1 VRLAPAPTP
10 CDIHLVSGG
19 RGRRRLAAAAA
30 AIASAILTTAIAAPS
45 ASAGKTKSVFKKAQV
60 VSDGIVTPGQLETIA
75 ASRLPPRA
83 RLRVLIEPPPTTP
96 QCGQFYFCSRAPTS
110 PAPGM
115 PPYRSSGKGRALLTF
130 VMPSS
135 YFITNDPFPP
145 REGRFVDFANGQA
158 VHIDVQ
164 GARRSKRVRRVGF
177 GFSRAVVQLSPS

>member
-1 VRLAPAPTP
+1 VWVAPATAP
-10 CDIHLVSGG
+10 CDIHLVSRG
-19 RGRRRLAAAAA
+19 RGRRRIAVPAA
-30 AIASAILTTAIAAPS
+30 AIACAILATAIAAPS
-45 ASAGKTKSVFKKAQV
+45 RSAGKPKRVFVKARV
-60 VSDGIVTPGQLETIA
+60 VSDRVITPGQLERIT

-83 RLRVLIEPPPTTP
+83 RLKVLIEPPPTTP

-110 PAPGM
+110 PAPGS
-115 PPYRSSGKGRALLTF
+115 PPYRSSGKGRAVLTF
-130 VMPSS
+130 VVPSS

-158 VHIDVQ
+158 VHIQVQ